1 MTALQGMK
9 QEKRTLEDRL
19 ALVTARAEH
28 NQETSR
34 REERLML
41 SAMYE
46 VRHAAMMAGMAV
58 YHSCSNQTRS
68 QFISS
73 FLRLLTSTSSFV
85 NNLPTSQLGLHV
97 MDKKIQDLSAA
108 DPLSPSDQTPHT
120 VLGVQR
126 ARIEQLS
133 LSGGNVGQY
142 TMTGPGS
149 PSGPAATG
157 AALGILSSSSASH
170 TTPVKH

>member
-1 MTALQGMK
+1 MK
-9 QEKRTLEDRL
+9 MHCILSCG
-19 ALVTARAEH
+19 EH
-28 NQETSR
+28 HVYF
-34 REERLML
+34 L
-41 SAMYE
+41 SLKFC
-46 VRHAAMMAGMAV
+46 HP
-58 YHSCSNQTRS
+58 
-68 QFISS
+68 
-73 FLRLLTSTSSFV
+73 
-85 NNLPTSQLGLHV
+85 PTSYQISIYFPHLQLGLHV
-97 MDKKIQDLSAA
+97 MDKKIQDLTSS
-108 DPLSPSDQTPHT
+108 DPLSASDQMPHT

-157 AALGILSSSSASH
+157 AALGILSSNNTAH

>member
-1 MTALQGMK
+1 
-9 QEKRTLEDRL
+9 
-19 ALVTARAEH
+19 
-28 NQETSR
+28 
-34 REERLML
+34 
-41 SAMYE
+41 
-46 VRHAAMMAGMAV
+46 
-58 YHSCSNQTRS
+58 
-68 QFISS
+68 
-73 FLRLLTSTSSFV
+73 
-85 NNLPTSQLGLHV
+85 
-97 MDKKIQDLSAA
+97 MDKKIQDLSAN
-108 DPLSPSDQTPHT
+108 DPLNSADQAPHT

-157 AALGILSSSSASH
+157 AALGILSSNSTAH